1 MIANTLISG
10 ECNDPTIVEQLEQNR
25 ENLKILKEN
34 TETINTETINNVT
47 DIGVIVYEQTLQKKI
62 DYASYA
68 PKSKKYE
75 SFFAWGIYCCGI
87 SLILGLL
94 YTFPIILL
102 VYGNKYDDSVC
113 DTSMNLS
120 ISSWLKTSGFIEII
134 GITTYIILHILY
146 LKYYAVL
153 VLGFFQIFNVI
164 WLIVGSVLYFRD
176 CPHVKPNDLNN
187 LMCAAI
193 IIKWIF
199 FIISLFL
206 LKNNKI

>member
-1 MIANTLISG
+1 MIENTLISG
-10 ECNDPTIVEQLEQNR
+10 ECSEPTILEQLKNNQ
-25 ENLKILKEN
+25 
-34 TETINTETINNVT
+34 ETINTETIIPLDNT
-47 DIGVIVYEQTLQKKI
+47 KSETKYETQI

-75 SFFAWGIYCCGI
+75 SFFAWGIYFCGI

-120 ISSWLKTSGFIEII
+120 ISSWLKTIGFIEII
-134 GITTYIILHILY
+134 AITTYMILHILY

-206 LKNNKI
+206 LKKNKILLY